1 MAISLRKARLLTSSN
16 AFEPFQVYRL
26 RPSRLVATILVMA
39 PLAAVVALLSVATL
53 SALAK
58 SLTMAWCGL
67 MTALTWQRHWPGA
80 PQSPAA
86 IALAADGWCEIECNN
101 GERLIG
107 PMNDALILPSI
118 IILALRR
125 GWQCRAVVIPVDA
138 LGAERHRQ
146 LRAWTQ
152 QARRV
157 NEHRECR

>member
-1 MAISLRKARLLTSSN
+1 
-16 AFEPFQVYRL
+16 
-26 RPSRLVATILVMA
+26 MA

-53 SALAK
+53 PALAK
-58 SLTMAWCGL
+58 SLTMA
-67 MTALTWQRHWPGA
+67 
-80 PQSPAA
+80 
-86 IALAADGWCEIECNN
+86 AADGWCEIECNN